1 MKKLFEDELV
11 KMNMEY
17 VKMFSSKLEMGIYI
31 YDNKYQPSLYELR
44 LKKLGFQNVK
54 TIKSINDVDTKT
66 IKNASLV
73 VIGLK
78 DRDYIDYIIKFINL
92 GMLWENTFAKKDID
106 YFIKCVTNKGAKIDD
121 LDYFISIN
129 DAIIKEN
136 YNKLKENETL
146 IAEIY
151 NKLFED
157 DSKKV
162 FLRTILKTLV
172 DCPSYL
178 DIYSP
183 NQYLCDFVPF
193 GDDEIIVD
201 AGAYDGDTIKQ
212 FAEKNPNFTYI
223 YAFEPDSEIFFKLV
237 ENTKHYNNIDYF
249 SVGLSDKSG
258 NYKFCVLEY
267 GASTFCNSHNQQ
279 NTNKLAIPGDLL
291 EIKPTF
297 IKMDI
302 EGFELNALKGFQN
315 TIKRFTPKLAIC
327 VYHKFEDIFEIPLF
341 INSINPSYKLYLRH
355 HSFNSSETVLYAIP

>member
-212 FAEKNPNFTYI
+212 FIMSP
-223 YAFEPDSEIFFKLV
+223 
-237 ENTKHYNNIDYF
+237 
-249 SVGLSDKSG
+249 LS
-258 NYKFCVLEY
+258 
-267 GASTFCNSHNQQ
+267 
-279 NTNKLAIPGDLL
+279 
-291 EIKPTF
+291 
-297 IKMDI
+297 
-302 EGFELNALKGFQN
+302 
-315 TIKRFTPKLAIC
+315 R
-327 VYHKFEDIFEIPLF
+327 HK
-341 INSINPSYKLYLRH
+341 
-355 HSFNSSETVLYAIP
+355 